1 MMRSILATLRSFL
14 ATVARSFGIS
24 TPQPKS
30 PAEISNSAEAKRSY
44 KNKPRP

>member
-1 MMRSILATLRSFL
+1 MMQSILATLRSFL

-30 PAEISNSAEAKRSY
+30 QAEISNSAEAEHSY
-44 KNKPRP
+44 KYKPKP